1 MMKVVEAVEEVVVVE
16 EAVEEVVNC
25 NGPGLMEVLLIM
37 KSSAQKGWKTLSTPA
52 LGWER
57 TGIIRSAVE
66 KLGTMKTVAFN
77 YLQFAS

>member
-1 MMKVVEAVEEVVVVE
+1 MEVVELEEAVKEEEEVVVE
-16 EAVEEVVNC
+16 C
-25 NGPGLMEVLLIM
+25 NGPGLMEALLIM